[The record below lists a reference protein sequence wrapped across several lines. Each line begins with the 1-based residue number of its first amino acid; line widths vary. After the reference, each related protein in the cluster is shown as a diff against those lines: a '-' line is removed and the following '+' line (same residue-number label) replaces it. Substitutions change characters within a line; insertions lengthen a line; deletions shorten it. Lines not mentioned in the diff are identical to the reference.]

1 MEWENP
7 WGPPCD
13 MLKLVKYGD
22 LLGPRVLLLYPM
34 VIMII
39 IMYICIYIYIAY
51 VFKMHTVVIVFQR
64 FSSSKLEEMSI
75 PI

>member
-1 MEWENP
+1 
-7 WGPPCD
+7 

-39 IMYICIYIYIAY
+39 IICIYVYMYICISYIYIYIYIAY
-51 VFKMHTVVIVFQR
+51 VFKMHTIVIVFQR
-64 FSSSKLEEMSI
+64 FSSSNLEEMSI